1 MDFKER
7 FKGKISIIDKKG
19 LQLALMKPLQLRPII
34 GPNNESTLSSFK
46 LS

>member
-19 LQLALMKPLQLRPII
+19 LKLALLKPTNQKPII
-34 GPNNESTLSSFK
+34 GPKNESTLS
-46 LS
+46 LSLPI